1 MNLSWLRKHRIII
14 GDVLIAFGAV
24 WISFVLRVG
33 VESIS
38 EFLSHVWLMSL
49 LALVVKPMIFQ
60 ITGIYRIFWKYA
72 ASKEYLR
79 LLSCSLIAT
88 ISLSIPILVFSSQPF
103 PRSVFAIDWFISSIA
118 FVVYR
123 SVAYAHYKSK
133 PYQSFEDIR

>member
-14 GDVLIAFGAV
+14 GDVIIAYGAV
-24 WISFVLRVG
+24 WLSFVVRLG

-49 LALVVKPMIFQ
+49 LALIVKPMIFQ

-72 ASKEYLR
+72 ASNEYLR
-79 LLSCSLIAT
+79 LLSCSLIAA
-88 ISLSIPILVFSSQPF
+88 IASSIPIHIFSSQPF
-103 PRSVFAIDWFISSIA
+103 PRTVFAIDWFVSSIA

-123 SVAYAHYKSK
+123 SVAYAHYKSET
-133 PYQSFEDIR
+133 YGRITSR